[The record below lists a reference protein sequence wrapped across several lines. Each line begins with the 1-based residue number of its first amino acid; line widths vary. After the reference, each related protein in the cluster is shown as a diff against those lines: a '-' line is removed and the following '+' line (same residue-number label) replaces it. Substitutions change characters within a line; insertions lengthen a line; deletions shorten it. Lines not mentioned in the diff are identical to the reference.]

1 MHSVGIE
8 TVSKIRVKFTPE
20 GENARKWRERRKLTV
35 LELSERTGF
44 SETSIY
50 MFERGARQD
59 GKKLS
64 KHSEFAW
71 QRYQMVC
78 AAVDAEEKTGRRFEW

>member
-1 MHSVGIE
+1 MKPPHE
-8 TVSKIRVKFTPE
+8 KAK
-20 GENARKWRERRKLTV
+20 AWRERMKLTV
-35 LELSERTGF
+35 QELSDRTGF
-44 SETSIY
+44 ALTSIY
-50 MFERGARQD
+50 MFERGTRQD

-78 AAVDAEEKTGRRFEW
+78 AAVDAELKTGRRFEW

>member
-1 MHSVGIE
+1 MKPPHE
-8 TVSKIRVKFTPE
+8 QAK
-20 GENARKWRERRKLTV
+20 AWREERGLTV
-35 LELSERTGF
+35 QELSDRTGF
-44 SETSIY
+44 ALTSIY
-50 MFERGARQD
+50 MFERGTRQD

-78 AAVDAEEKTGRRFEW
+78 AAVDAELKSGQRFAW

>member
-1 MHSVGIE
+1 M
-8 TVSKIRVKFTPE
+8 SKIRVRFTAQ
-20 GENARKWRERRKLTV
+20 GEQARLWRERRKLTV
-35 LELSERTGF
+35 LDLSERTGF

-50 MFERGARQD
+50 MFERGTRQD

-78 AAVDAEEKTGRRFEW
+78 AAVDAELKTGRRFEW

>member
-1 MHSVGIE
+1 M
-8 TVSKIRVKFTPE
+8 SKIRVKFTAE
-20 GENARKWRERRKLTV
+20 GERARIWRERRQLTV

-44 SETSIY
+44 SETAIY
-50 MFERGARQD
+50 MFERGTRQD

-78 AAVDAEEKTGRRFEW
+78 AAVDAEMKSGRRFAW

>member
-1 MHSVGIE
+1 L
-8 TVSKIRVKFTPE
+8 SKVRVKFTAE
-20 GENARKWRERRKLTV
+20 GEKARLWREELQLSV
-35 LELSERTGF
+35 LQLSELSGF

-78 AAVDAEEKTGRRFEW
+78 AAVDAELKSGRRFAW

>member
-1 MHSVGIE
+1 MKPPHE
-8 TVSKIRVKFTPE
+8 QAK
-20 GENARKWRERRKLTV
+20 AWRERIGLTV
-35 LELSERTGF
+35 QELSDRTGF
-44 SETSIY
+44 ALTSIY
-50 MFERGARQD
+50 MFERGTRQD

-78 AAVDAEEKTGRRFEW
+78 AAVDAEMKTGRRFTW

>member
-1 MHSVGIE
+1 MKPPHE
-8 TVSKIRVKFTPE
+8 QAK
-20 GENARKWRERRKLTV
+20 AWRERTGLTV
-35 LELSERTGF
+35 QELSDRTGF
-44 SETSIY
+44 ALTSIY
-50 MFERGARQD
+50 MFERGTRQD

-78 AAVDAEEKTGRRFEW
+78 AAVDAEMKTGRRFTW

>member
-1 MHSVGIE
+1 MKPHE
-8 TVSKIRVKFTPE
+8 QAK
-20 GENARKWRERRKLTV
+20 AWRERIGLTV
-35 LELSERTGF
+35 QELSDRTGF
-44 SETSIY
+44 ALTSIY

-78 AAVDAEEKTGRRFEW
+78 AAVDAEIKSGRRFVW